1 MFVSEGQ
8 FYYFSECFLIGAL
21 CGLCCLPI
29 MFLQTF
35 IRNKPVKALTDLAAI
50 VPLFLIYRRLSLF
63 FGFPDFRIYM
73 IAGVICGFMAE
84 SASFNKTLAFFGILL
99 YNKIGGELRRKI
111 AALRR
116 KYVGRRQIKK
126 ARRGGNRNGSD
137 SIVCADGRNG
147 LSARFHGDK
156 KERSRKTA
164 RGNNGA

>member
-1 MFVSEGQ
+1 
-8 FYYFSECFLIGAL
+8 
-21 CGLCCLPI
+21 

-99 YNKIGGELRRKI
+99 YNKIGGKLRRKI

-116 KYVGRRQIKK
+116 KYVGRRQIKNSS
-126 ARRGGNRNGSD
+126 RRQPQR
-137 SIVCADGRNG
+137 
-147 LSARFHGDK
+147 
-156 KERSRKTA
+156 E
-164 RGNNGA
+164 